1 MEASEKQRGKQR
13 ESLREGPSA
22 PTPAVRVDSAGIK
35 FFLRPEGVKQ
45 GFKGWLRSTFSG
57 GLKQEF
63 WALKDINFE
72 VSRGEILGIIG
83 SNGAGKSTLLK
94 AIAGIYP
101 LTKGEIE
108 VNGRLA
114 PLIELGAAFNPDLS
128 GAENIYLTGMIYRVP
143 RREIQEKFDRIVNF
157 SGLRKFINVPV
168 RNYSSGMFIRLAFSI
183 IIFFQPDIIL
193 IDEVFSVGDEVFQ
206 KRSFE
211 KILSFKK
218 RGATILLVTHDL
230 NLISR
235 ICDRALVLSE
245 GRSVFL
251 GEPGE
256 AIRTYQQLIKRGEG
270 LEARVVREAAPP
282 AAAAEPASPPPPEAQ
297 RWGSQE
303 VEIHTVEFVNREGQA
318 SFIFRTGDYFEA
330 RIAYTSRLKEG
341 RPVFGVAISTIYRLL
356 IYGPNT
362 LEAPLP
368 ANIPEEGII
377 RFIIPKLPLLEGD
390 YLFSAAAYDESLQKA
405 YDHQEMMY
413 HFRVVSDGRRDFG
426 SVRMA
431 AEWRIESL
439 EGKLASK
446 EE

>member
-1 MEASEKQRGKQR
+1 MAQQNNK
-13 ESLREGPSA
+13 PSQ
-22 PTPAVRVDSAGIK
+22 PAVRVDSVGVK
-35 FFLRPEGVKQ
+35 FFLRPEGIRRGLKDL
-45 GFKGWLRSTFSG
+45 LRRISLG
-57 GLKQEF
+57 REKQEF
-63 WALKDINFE
+63 WALRDVSFE
-72 VSRGEILGIIG
+72 VNKGEILGIIG

-101 LTKGEIE
+101 LTEGQIR

-128 GAENIYLTGMIYRVP
+128 GAENIFLTGMIYRVP

-211 KILSFKK
+211 KILSLKK
-218 RGATILLVTHDL
+218 SGATILLVTHDL

-251 GEPGE
+251 GEPEE

-270 LEARVVREAAPP
+270 LEARAVKEASPP
-282 AAAAEPASPPPPEAQ
+282 APAAAEPASPPPPEAQ
-297 RWGSQE
+297 RWGSKE
-303 VEIHTVEFVNREGQA
+303 VEIHTVEFVNKEGQA

-362 LEAPLP
+362 LEAQLP
-368 ANIPEEGII
+368 AHIPEEGII

-413 HFRVVSDGRRDFG
+413 HFRVNSDGRRDFG

-431 AEWRIESL
+431 AEWQVERE
-439 EGKLASK
+439 KTDK
-446 EE
+446 

>member
-1 MEASEKQRGKQR
+1 MEASEKLLEKHGK
-13 ESLREGPSA
+13 PSKKGLT
-22 PTPAVRVDSAGIK
+22 PTPSTVRVDSVGIK

-57 GLKQEF
+57 RFKQEF

-72 VSRGEILGIIG
+72 VSQGEILGIIG

-101 LTKGEIE
+101 LTQGEIK
-108 VNGRLA
+108 VNGRLV

-128 GAENIYLTGMIYRVP
+128 GAENIFLTGMIYRVP
-143 RREIQEKFDRIVNF
+143 RREIQEKFDRIVEF

-211 KILSFKK
+211 KILSLKK
-218 RGATILLVTHDL
+218 KGATILLVTHDL

-245 GRSVFL
+245 GRSFFL
-251 GEPGE
+251 GEPRE
-256 AIRTYQQLIKRGEG
+256 AVRTYQQLIKRGEG
-270 LEARVVREAAPP
+270 LEARAIKKAQPP
-282 AAAAEPASPPPPEAQ
+282 AATEPAPPPPPETH
-297 RWGSQE
+297 RWGSKE
-303 VEIHTVEFVNREGQA
+303 VEIHTVEFVNEEGQA

-330 RIAYTSRLKEG
+330 RIDYTSHLKEG
-341 RPVFGVAISTIYRLL
+341 QPVFGVAISTIYRLL

-362 LEAPLP
+362 LEAPLTG
-368 ANIPEEGII
+368 NIPEEGII

-413 HFRVVSDGRRDFG
+413 HFRVNSDGRRDFG

-431 AEWRIESL
+431 VKWQVER
-439 EGKLASK
+439 KK
-446 EE
+446 